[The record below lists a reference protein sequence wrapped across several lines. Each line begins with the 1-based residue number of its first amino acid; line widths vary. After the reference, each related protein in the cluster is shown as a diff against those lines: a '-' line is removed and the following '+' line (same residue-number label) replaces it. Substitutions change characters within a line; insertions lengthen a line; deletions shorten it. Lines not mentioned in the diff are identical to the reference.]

1 MAMCVVVSEC
11 EYRRTPRISPWAYT
25 LVAVFWGAYTRVWA
39 YTRGG
44 AYTRVVLVRWDL
56 GGLIRGGRGLF
67 AEFYGITVPVLGD

>member
-44 AYTRVVLVRWDL
+44 LYAGSFGSRGFRGAYTRVLVR
-56 GGLIRGGRGLF
+56 
-67 AEFYGITVPVLGD
+67 